1 MARRRK
7 KRSKGSK
14 EEPKELV
21 KAPHS
26 FVIHRGSI
34 SKKLE
39 QLLRNVRQIME
50 PFTASK
56 LKVRKKNTIK
66 DFVSISSY
74 LNVNYMIIFT
84 ESSIAPYMRLCRVP
98 RGPTITYK
106 ILNCTLAQDVL
117 AGQRKPHINTKLFHN
132 APLLVLNGFGSE
144 SADKSIQ
151 LQTSMWRNMFPTI
164 DIQTVQLSKIHR
176 CLLLSLDS
184 ETNQIELRHYAI
196 KVRPVGL
203 TKMVRK
209 LVTGK
214 KIPDLGQFHSVE
226 EAMEHLDPDS
236 EFEDDD
242 EQMKIGQVTLPQKV
256 GNKSGNLVN
265 EKSSIKLYEIGPR
278 ILMELVK
285 VENGIMSGEVLF
297 HKYVQKTNEE
307 IVEQKKKIE
316 QRNCLKLSRKRQQ
329 EENVRRKQEK
339 MSANRKRTKPDEESE
354 QSNECDDD
362 NDNDDDDNQPSSS
375 KTKRKKFESFTI
387 DNNDDNDI
395 DNEECSDYQI
405 SDDEMNVFND
415 DDEDDE

>member
-34 SKKLE
+34 SKPLD

-74 LNVNYMIIFT
+74 LNVSHMIIFT

-98 RGPTITYK
+98 RGPTVTYK
-106 ILNCTLAQDVL
+106 ILNCTLAHDVV
-117 AGQRKPHINTKLFHN
+117 AVQRRPQINTKLFQN

-144 SADKSIQ
+144 SEDKRIQ

-196 KVRPVGL
+196 KVKPVGL
-203 TKMVRK
+203 SKMVRK

-236 EFEDDD
+236 EYEDDE
-242 EQMKIGQVTLPQKV
+242 EQTKIGQVTLPQKV

-278 ILMELVK
+278 ITMELVK
-285 VENGIMSGEVLF
+285 VENGIMSGEILY
-297 HKYVQKTNEE
+297 HSYVQKTNEE
-307 IVEQKKKIE
+307 IVEQKKRIE
-316 QRNCLKLSRKRQQ
+316 RRNFLRLSRKRQQ
-329 EENVRRKQEK
+329 EENVRQKQQEK
-339 MSANRKRTKPDEESE
+339 MATSKKRIKIDEE

-362 NDNDDDDNQPSSS
+362 DDDDDDRPSSS
-375 KTKRKKFESFTI
+375 KTKRTKFESTTI
-387 DNNDDNDI
+387 NNDDD
-395 DNEECSDYQI
+395 ECSDYQI
-405 SDDEMNVFND
+405 SDDEMNMFND
-415 DDEDDE
+415 DDDDDD